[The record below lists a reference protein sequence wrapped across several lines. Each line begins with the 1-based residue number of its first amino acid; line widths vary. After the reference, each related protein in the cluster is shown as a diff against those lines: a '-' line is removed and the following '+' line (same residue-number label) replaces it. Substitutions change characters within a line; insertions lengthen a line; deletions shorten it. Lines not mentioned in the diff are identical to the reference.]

1 MHHLL
6 LIHPV
11 KLEWLTGVACLP
23 VPICALCRR
32 RVQSLSPSPTP
43 PHPGGVGKHEKIHWG
58 ELKMYHFATS
68 LSFCALPRSSLVM
81 VKWQSE
87 RGRERGGKSPG
98 GSEQNFKPC
107 WVPVLF
113 VRRAL
118 SLTSDSLSLARSPVS
133 RLPQHAGLA
142 LSLLFDI
149 FICSAKATGWL
160 ACELSTKVDY
170 SRCLSPQM
178 TYLKQNNRL
187 TTL

>member
-6 LIHPV
+6 LIRPV
-11 KLEWLTGVACLP
+11 KLEWLIGVAYLP
-23 VPICALCRR
+23 VPVCALCRGK
-32 RVQSLSPSPTP
+32 VQSFSLPAPPPSS
-43 PHPGGVGKHEKIHWG
+43 PHPGGTGKHDNLRWIKNWSLCHKSWFVRYQEVPLLWWNDRVSEEEK
-58 ELKMYHFATS
+58 E
-68 LSFCALPRSSLVM
+68 
-81 VKWQSE
+81 E
-87 RGRERGGKSPG
+87 ESPG

-118 SLTSDSLSLARSPVS
+118 SLTSDSLSLSRSPVS

-142 LSLLFDI
+142 LSPLFDI

-170 SRCLSPQM
+170 SPCLSP
-178 TYLKQNNRL
+178 
-187 TTL
+187 